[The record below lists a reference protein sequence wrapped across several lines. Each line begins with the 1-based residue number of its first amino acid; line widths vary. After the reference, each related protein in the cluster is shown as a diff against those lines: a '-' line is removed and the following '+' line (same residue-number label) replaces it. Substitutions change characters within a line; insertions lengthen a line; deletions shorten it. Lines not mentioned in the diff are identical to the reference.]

1 MLLILMPLPQLSA
14 MAIFSPVTAL
24 GVISGVSLRL
34 SAFDADDASDDNG
47 GGKSVTL
54 PATVTVVALWHAS
67 GLGHFRI
74 EFVELPLR
82 QNPGSSCMSEV
93 VAPVVVLPLRLHSIP
108 GRQSAHLNS
117 AARSRR

>member
-24 GVISGVSLRL
+24 GVRGVSLQL
-34 SAFDADDASDDNG
+34 NAFDADDASDDNG

-54 PATVTVVALWHAS
+54 PATVTVVVLLHAS

-74 EFVELPLR
+74 EFVKVLLR

-93 VAPVVVLPLRLHSIP
+93 VAPVVVLPVRLHSIP

>member
-24 GVISGVSLRL
+24 GVRGVSLQL
-34 SAFDADDASDDNG
+34 NAFDANDAS

-54 PATVTVVALWHAS
+54 PATVTVVVLLHAS

-74 EFVELPLR
+74 EFVKVLLR

-93 VAPVVVLPLRLHSIP
+93 VAPVVVLPVRLHSIP